1 MSCPLTYWITAGAL
15 AGGGDSPDPALPDQ
29 IRHRQ
34 GGVRAVTGPDGTE
47 LRWFTSSPCFA
58 SLYFAIDWLCDL
70 QRPFMLR
77 YFLSGW
83 FEEKYDTLH
92 AARNRL
98 RHIIAFSDVH
108 LLRRAFVREFD
119 PARRP
124 LPALLNDA
132 LNGVEGAD
140 DFAVD
145 CTLDET
151 IGHFRVA
158 RIGAKSAIAR
168 LWGHTPVSYP
178 CLPGGSYDRIVS
190 DAYLSVL
197 RTGAPRYDH
206 VYAAMMTPDHSVVWI
221 PYQRVITRR
230 RAGTAQGTVKIV
242 SEVTTVVNGVPP
254 HAKQSLVSSERGT
267 AQKPHKLMLQLDSL
281 TKW

>member
-1 MSCPLTYWITAGAL
+1 MNYPRTYWITNGAVARDVAASAAEL
-15 AGGGDSPDPALPDQ
+15 SEVSW
-29 IRHRQ
+29 HRQ
-34 GGVRAVTGPDGTE
+34 GSVRAVTGPEGTE

-70 QRPFMLR
+70 QRPYMLR

-83 FEEKYDTLH
+83 FEETYDTLR
-92 AARNRL
+92 AAQNRL

-119 PARRP
+119 PARKS

-140 DFAVD
+140 DYSVD
-145 CTLDET
+145 CTLNEAN
-151 IGHFRVA
+151 GQFRVA

-190 DAYLSVL
+190 DAYLGVL

-206 VYAAMMTPDHSVVWI
+206 VYAAMKTPDHSVVWI

-230 RAGTAQGTVKIV
+230 RAGAAQGTVKIV
-242 SEVTTVVNGVPP
+242 SEVTTVDI
-254 HAKQSLVSSERGT
+254 QII
-267 AQKPHKLMLQLDSL
+267 
-281 TKW
+281 